1 MLSTA
6 IILPGEAE
14 MFPINS
20 LRELSGVEWDGIFYS
35 GKRER
40 PTFDRALIYSS
51 PEIIPL
57 ICDLLI
63 VVDPLFCTYDYLS
76 FAIRNG
82 CHLFLSDK
90 LKLTIQERRQL
101 VHLANEGGTY
111 IRIQN
116 DFLFHPLHQ
125 KIQAGSNQVS
135 FIEVSQTAPSK
146 KEQMF
151 ELLNDNLQMIL
162 RAAGNQVHKVDVFC
176 GTLPSREPDIIN
188 IHLNFKNGSVATLKL
203 KFIEQEEVHFLSIHT
218 GGEIT
223 IYDFTQNMINRLPD
237 LGTTNAE
244 MRVPANP
251 LLEQISDF
259 VKNIEEKKSSG
270 LNLMDEIIV
279 FQLME
284 KILKKIENQFNY
296 NTLAS

>member
-14 MFPINS
+14 MFS
-20 LRELSGVEWDGIFYS
+20 LNTLHKITGVEWDGIFYS
-35 GKRER
+35 GKREH

-51 PEIIPL
+51 SEIIPL
-57 ICDLLI
+57 ICELLI
-63 VVDPLFCTYDYLS
+63 VADPLFCTYEYLS
-76 FAIRNG
+76 FAIRSG

-90 LKLTIQERRQL
+90 LNLTADERKQL

-116 DFLFHPLHQ
+116 DFLLHPLHE
-125 KIQAGSNQVS
+125 KIRIESNRAA

-146 KEQMF
+146 KEQMN
-151 ELLNDNLQMIL
+151 ELLKDNLHMIL
-162 RAAGNQVHKVDVFC
+162 RAAGSQVHKVDVFC

-203 KFIEQEEVHFLSIHT
+203 KFTEQEEVHFLSIHT

-223 IYDFTQNMINRLPD
+223 IFDFVQNEINSLPEN
-237 LGTTNAE
+237 GINKTE
-244 MRVPANP
+244 KEISSNP

-259 VKNIEEKKSSG
+259 VRNIGEKKSSG
-270 LNLMDEIIV
+270 FNLNDEMMV
-279 FQLME
+279 FQLKE
-284 KILKKIENQFNY
+284 KILKKIENQINY
-296 NTLAS
+296 TILAS